1 MKVGD
6 LVQVMTVLCNDTL
19 EKCPCWFCLT
29 GNPRV
34 GTVLSR
40 HMKAYGISLPEYD
53 VLFGEEIYTVYD
65 GECEVLSESR

>member
-6 LVQVMTVLCNDTL
+6 LVKVMTVLCNDTL

-29 GNPRV
+29 GNPKV

-40 HMKAYGISLPEYD
+40 HMKALPAPEYD
-53 VLFGEEIYTVYD
+53 VLFGEEIYTIFE
-65 GECEVLSESR
+65 GEAKVINEGR